1 MWKKPWG
8 LSEGIG
14 ICGGLVAIGIALQ
27 LTNGNIS
34 WGSFAYPINVSLLAI
49 YLLILLVL
57 YTLRQRIYFV
67 RWAMTYQA
75 ALPALAFTV
84 GMTFL
89 MGMIRQLPESAPTTD
104 ILGFSKMI
112 SCWSFVLV
120 YGWMTTILGWVTIKH
135 LHHFQVRR
143 IPFLLN
149 HLGLFIALLCATLG
163 SADMKRL
170 TMQTQVGQT
179 EWRAIDEQRNIQE
192 LPLAIELQSFTIDQ
206 YPPKLMIIDN
216 TTGQALPQDKPEHLL
231 VEEGMKEGTLCGW
244 KVQVLDYLDMAA
256 SVTENDT
263 IQFVEWHS
271 LGAASATQVLVTSP
285 DGQQTHQGWVSCGS
299 FAFPYQAL
307 RLNESYSLVMPE
319 REPQRFASK
328 VKIYTQSGQQ
338 VETEIEVNRPAEI
351 DGWKIYQLSYDETKG
366 RWSDISIFELVT
378 DPWLPWVY
386 LGIILMMIGAV
397 CMFVTAHKEKKEEE
411 A

>member
-1 MWKKPWG
+1 MWGKTWEWR
-8 LSEGIG
+8 EGIG
-14 ICGGLVAIGIALQ
+14 ICGGLTVIGLALQ
-27 LTNGNIS
+27 LTGGNIS
-34 WGSFAYPINVSLLAI
+34 WSSFACPVNLCLLAG

-89 MGMIRQLPESAPTTD
+89 MGMIRQLPESAPSTD

-112 SCWSFVLV
+112 SCWPFVLT
-120 YGWMTTILGWVTIKH
+120 YIWMTTILGLVSIKH
-135 LHHFQVRR
+135 LFHFHWRK
-143 IPFLLN
+143 IPFLCN
-149 HLGLFIALLCATLG
+149 HLGLFMALICATLG
-163 SADMKRL
+163 SADMQRL
-170 TMQTQVGQT
+170 TMQTQVGKT
-179 EWRAIDEQRNIQE
+179 EWRAIDTERRIQE

-206 YPPKLMIIDN
+206 YPPKLMLIDN
-216 TTGQALPQDKPEHLL
+216 STGEALPKDKPEHLL
-231 VEEGMKEGTLCGW
+231 VEENTKEGTLLGW
-244 KVQVLDYLDMAA
+244 NIRILENLDMAA

-263 IQFVEWHS
+263 IRFVDWHS
-271 LGAASATQVLVTSP
+271 MGATSAVCVQITSP
-285 DGQQTHQGWVSCGS
+285 DGKLTRQGWVSCGS

-307 RLNESYSLVMPE
+307 RLDERHSLVMPE

-328 VKIYTQSGQQ
+328 VKIYTQSGETT
-338 VETEIEVNRPAEI
+338 ETEIEVNKPAEI

-366 RWSDISIFELVT
+366 RWSDISILELVT

-386 LGIILMMIGAV
+386 AGILLMMAGAV
-397 CMFVTAHKEKKEEE
+397 CMFVMAQKEKKEETE
-411 A
+411 